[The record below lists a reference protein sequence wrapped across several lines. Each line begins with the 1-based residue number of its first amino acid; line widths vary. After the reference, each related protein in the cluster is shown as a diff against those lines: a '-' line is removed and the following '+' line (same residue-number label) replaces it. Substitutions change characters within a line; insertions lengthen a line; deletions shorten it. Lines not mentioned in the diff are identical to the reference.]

1 MGTWEHRGIFCFGGG
16 RSLKIQRE
24 IKREVFTK
32 IKKLKIRIV
41 KK

>member
-1 MGTWEHRGIFCFGGG
+1 MGTWEHRNIGGSSVWVAGGG

-32 IKKLKIRIV
+32 EIF
-41 KK
+41 